1 MSRSAYCANA
11 VNWCHADKY
20 LLAHNRHVSTTLVRS
35 AAMIRVLDVMGGN
48 VSVRHKAEDFGAV
61 QQIRLG
67 SYCRILPKLSTRHS
81 IHP

>member
-1 MSRSAYCANA
+1 
-11 VNWCHADKY
+11 
-20 LLAHNRHVSTTLVRS
+20 
-35 AAMIRVLDVMGGN
+35 MIRVLDVMGGN